1 MAKKNYVVIR
11 SGTYGV
17 RGAIVELDLGK
28 DGLSDRQKVMLKD
41 YAKPVAKA
49 DSKEVDKLKS
59 DLAAA
64 KGELSGVKDE
74 LEGVKS
80 LLESVSAELV
90 EAKALIPAAD
100 SKTK

>member
-28 DGLSDRQKVMLKD
+28 DGLSDRQKVMLKE

-49 DSKEVDKLKS
+49 DSKEIDKLKVE
-59 DLAAA
+59 LAEVKAELDGV
-64 KGELSGVKDE
+64 KSELSGTQARLDT
-74 LEGVKS
+74 
-80 LLESVSAELV
+80 VSAEL
-90 EAKALIPAAD
+90 AD
-100 SKTK
+100 ASKKK